1 MNLSAL
7 RLGLLAAFFAMPS
20 VASAGLDAGND
31 VAAAETQSHDEPSI
45 ILKSQVMLDRRGYSP
60 GAISGTLAP
69 STRIA
74 IKAFQQD
81 HGLEA
86 NGTVDELTFAL
97 LAASDNAPVLTRYT
111 IQHQDVIGPFADAIP
126 SSIAGMA
133 RLKRLD
139 YTGPRELLAER
150 FHMDEAFLALLN
162 PDVDFGEVGAEIV
175 AAAVEV
181 AMEGRAA
188 AGGSRVDRIIVGKN
202 ERTVRA
208 VDRNGRLVAFYPAS
222 IGGEEHPSPDGEAR
236 ITRIARVPTW
246 NYTPKLELAGYDELP
261 DRRLTIA
268 PGPNNPVGTVWIAVN
283 RPSYGIHGTPEPSEV
298 GESASSGC
306 VRLTNWDVEELA
318 NFVRRGVPVV
328 FEN

>member
-7 RLGLLAAFFAMPS
+7 RWGLIAAFFSMP
-20 VASAGLDAGND
+20 AAAWAGLD
-31 VAAAETQSHDEPSI
+31 VAATETQSRNETSI

-60 GAISGTLAP
+60 GAIGGTLSP

-81 HGLEA
+81 HGLEPTGA
-86 NGTVDELTFAL
+86 IDELTFAL
-97 LAASDNAPVLTRYT
+97 LAASDSAPVLTRYT
-111 IQHQDVIGPFADAIP
+111 IEHQDVIGPFADAIP
-126 SSIAGMA
+126 PSIAGMA

-150 FHMDEAFLALLN
+150 FHMDEAFLARLN
-162 PDVDFGEVGAEIV
+162 PDADFGKAGAEITV
-175 AAAVEV
+175 AAVEV
-181 AMEGRAA
+181 TMEGRAS
-188 AGGSRVDRIIVGKN
+188 AGASKVSKIIVGKT

-208 VDRNGRLVAFYPAS
+208 FDRHGRLVAFYPAS

-268 PGPNNPVGTVWIAVN
+268 SGPNNPVGTVWIAVN
-283 RPSYGIHGTPEPSEV
+283 RPSYGIHGTAEPNEV
-298 GESASSGC
+298 GESSSSGC
-306 VRLTNWDVEELA
+306 IRLTNWDVEELA
-318 NFVRRGVPVV
+318 SFVRRGVPVV

>member
-1 MNLSAL
+1 MNLFAL
-7 RLGLLAAFFAMPS
+7 RLGLLAAFFVMP
-20 VASAGLDAGND
+20 AAALAGLDARSD
-31 VAAAETQSHDEPSI
+31 VTAAETQNRDETSI

-60 GAISGTLAP
+60 GAISGTLSP

-81 HGLEA
+81 YGLEPTGA
-86 NGTVDELTFAL
+86 INELTFAL
-97 LAASDNAPVLTRYT
+97 LAASDVAPVLTRYT
-111 IQHQDVIGPFADAIP
+111 INHQDVIGPFTDTIP

-139 YTGPRELLAER
+139 FTGPRERLAER
-150 FHMDEAFLALLN
+150 FHMDENFLARLN
-162 PDVDFGEVGAEIV
+162 PDADFGKAGTEIV
-175 AAAVEV
+175 VAAVEV

-188 AGGSRVDRIIVGKN
+188 AGNSRVDRIVVGKG

-208 VDRNGRLVAFYPAS
+208 FDKNGRLVAFYPAS
-222 IGGEEHPSPDGEAR
+222 IGGEEHPSPHGEAR

-268 PGPNNPVGTVWIAVN
+268 SGPNNPVGTVWIAVN
-283 RPSYGIHGTPEPSEV
+283 RPSYGIHGTAEPSEV

-306 VRLTNWDVEELA
+306 IRLTNWDVEELA
-318 NFVRRGVPVV
+318 GFVHKGIPVI
-328 FEN
+328 FQN

>member
-7 RLGLLAAFFAMPS
+7 RLGLLAAFFVMPAA
-20 VASAGLDAGND
+20 ASTGLD
-31 VAAAETQSHDEPSI
+31 VAATETQSRDETSI

-60 GAISGTLAP
+60 GAIGGTLSP

-81 HGLEA
+81 HGFEPT
-86 NGTVDELTFAL
+86 GTVDQLTFAL
-97 LAASDNAPVLTRYT
+97 LAASDDAPVLTSYT
-111 IQHQDVIGPFADAIP
+111 IEHQDVIGPFADAIP

-133 RLKRLD
+133 LLKRLD

-150 FHMDEAFLALLN
+150 FHMDEDFLARLN
-162 PDVDFGEVGAEIV
+162 PDADFGKAGTKILV
-175 AAAVEV
+175 AAVEV
-181 AMEGRAA
+181 EMEGRAA
-188 AGGSRVDRIIVGKN
+188 ASGSRVDRIIVGKN

-208 VDRNGRLVAFYPAS
+208 FDKNGRLVAFYPAS

-261 DRRLTIA
+261 DQRLTIA
-268 PGPNNPVGTVWIAVN
+268 SGPNNPVGTVWIAVN
-283 RPSYGIHGTPEPSEV
+283 RPSYGIHGTAEPNGV
-298 GESASSGC
+298 GESTSSGC
-306 VRLTNWDVEELA
+306 IRLTNWDVEELA
-318 NFVRRGVPVV
+318 GFVRRGVSVV